1 MRADLMFENIEA
13 IWVEI
18 RQGDTKYLVSCIYRP
33 PSATTEYYERIV
45 DMFECARMTELP
57 VISLGDL
64 NFNYIMDETLSTN
77 PIHYIETAYDM
88 HQLIDQPTRVD
99 DKTSSVL
106 DVILTSHPALHRKSA
121 VLKYTLSDHYLIYT
135 HMEFEHTKPSV
146 DDHNTVKFRD
156 MKNFDMESFSND
168 IISCDILNGSQDNDD
183 ISWERWKSAYTD
195 ICDRHA
201 PMKSLRL
208 KKRSNPWMTHDI
220 IKLMY
225 ERDYVH
231 AKATQNN
238 DSKLWQDYRNL
249 RNKVTCIIKE
259 RKNAYFNDIHTLCR
273 NDPPKMW
280 SEIKRLVPG
289 KNKHSHITCDIS
301 ANDFN
306 HHFANIGKKMNSKF
320 QNNDDN
326 FLWKGPKSIYSFR
339 FKNMSKADIET
350 YLGSLPN
357 KSNNDILGMDLVLLR
372 KSAPYISISLANVIN
387 KSLSSGVF
395 EQDWKNARVTPIYKD
410 DGDINDENNYRP
422 ISVIGH
428 IAKMIESLVSYQII
442 DFLEEHSFIS
452 MDQSAYLKRHS
463 TQTSLHRVIDD
474 WLENVND
481 GAITGACL
489 LDISKCFDSIN
500 HAILLKKLEMYG
512 ITSTELKWFSSYLS
526 GRKQVVKFHQETSEF
541 CDISC
546 GVPQGSVLGPILFL
560 LFINDISNFAV
571 EGCALNMYAD
581 DVIIYT
587 SATSKDE
594 LESRLQVCI
603 DNISNWYSMN
613 KLCINK
619 KKSNVM
625 VIGSK
630 WQLKSLNLDDFT
642 ISVDSDKL
650 FLASQAKY
658 LGLWVRNDLSWD
670 DHILEL
676 CRKMYYYFHMF
687 RRLRKILP
695 SALLLNIYK
704 TYVQSKID

>member
-1 MRADLMFENIEA
+1 
-13 IWVEI
+13 
-18 RQGDTKYLVSCIYRP
+18 
-33 PSATTEYYERIV
+33 
-45 DMFECARMTELP
+45 
-57 VISLGDL
+57 
-64 NFNYIMDETLSTN
+64 
-77 PIHYIETAYDM
+77 
-88 HQLIDQPTRVD
+88 
-99 DKTSSVL
+99 
-106 DVILTSHPALHRKSA
+106 
-121 VLKYTLSDHYLIYT
+121 
-135 HMEFEHTKPSV
+135 
-146 DDHNTVKFRD
+146 
-156 MKNFDMESFSND
+156 
-168 IISCDILNGSQDNDD
+168 
-183 ISWERWKSAYTD
+183 
-195 ICDRHA
+195 
-201 PMKSLRL
+201 
-208 KKRSNPWMTHDI
+208 
-220 IKLMY
+220 
-225 ERDYVH
+225 
-231 AKATQNN
+231 
-238 DSKLWQDYRNL
+238 
-249 RNKVTCIIKE
+249 
-259 RKNAYFNDIHTLCR
+259 
-273 NDPPKMW
+273 
-280 SEIKRLVPG
+280 
-289 KNKHSHITCDIS
+289 
-301 ANDFN
+301 
-306 HHFANIGKKMNSKF
+306 MNSNF

-339 FKNMSKADIET
+339 VKNMSKADIET

-474 WLENVND
+474 WLGNVND

-500 HAILLKKLEMYG
+500 HTILLKKLEMYG

-526 GRKQVVKFHQETSEF
+526 GRKQVVKCHQETSEF

-571 EGCALNMYAD
+571 EGCVLNMYAD

-594 LESRLQVCI
+594 LDSRLQVCI

-658 LGLWVRNDLSWD
+658 LSLWVRNDLSWD

-704 TYVQSKID
+704 TYVQSKIDYGLSIWDCTTEVNLNRVQRIQSLLARIICNNFDYIHSRGIDLVRSLKLQTIRERRDYFLCVLMFKCIHGLAPHYLSNDVTLHVDIHGYDTRSAENMDLYIPRCAKEIYKRSFLYKGSSLWNKLPPWVKEPTSLNDFKHNYRLLNG

>member
-1 MRADLMFENIEA
+1 
-13 IWVEI
+13 
-18 RQGDTKYLVSCIYRP
+18 
-33 PSATTEYYERIV
+33 
-45 DMFECARMTELP
+45 
-57 VISLGDL
+57 
-64 NFNYIMDETLSTN
+64 
-77 PIHYIETAYDM
+77 
-88 HQLIDQPTRVD
+88 
-99 DKTSSVL
+99 
-106 DVILTSHPALHRKSA
+106 
-121 VLKYTLSDHYLIYT
+121 
-135 HMEFEHTKPSV
+135 
-146 DDHNTVKFRD
+146 
-156 MKNFDMESFSND
+156 
-168 IISCDILNGSQDNDD
+168 
-183 ISWERWKSAYTD
+183 
-195 ICDRHA
+195 
-201 PMKSLRL
+201 
-208 KKRSNPWMTHDI
+208 
-220 IKLMY
+220 
-225 ERDYVH
+225 
-231 AKATQNN
+231 
-238 DSKLWQDYRNL
+238 
-249 RNKVTCIIKE
+249 
-259 RKNAYFNDIHTLCR
+259 
-273 NDPPKMW
+273 MW

-306 HHFANIGKKMNSKF
+306 HHFSNIGKKMNSKF
-320 QNNDDN
+320 HNCDDN

-339 FKNMSKADIET
+339 FKNMSKEDIET

-372 KSAPYISISLANVIN
+372 KSAPYISISFSNVIN

-395 EQDWKNARVTPIYKD
+395 EQDWKHARVTPIYKD
-410 DGDINDENNYRP
+410 DGDITDENNYRP

-489 LDISKCFDSIN
+489 LDISNCFDSIN
-500 HAILLKKLEMYG
+500 HTILLKKLEMYG

-526 GRKQVVKFHQETSEF
+526 GRKQVVKFHQETSQF
-541 CDISC
+541 CDITC
-546 GVPQGSVLGPILFL
+546 GVPQGSVPGPILFL
-560 LFINDISNFAV
+560 LLINDISNFAV
-571 EGCALNMYAD
+571 EGCVLNMYAA

-587 SATSKDE
+587 SSTSKDE
-594 LESRLQVCI
+594 FECKLQVCF

-625 VIGSK
+625 VI
-630 WQLKSLNLDDFT
+630 
-642 ISVDSDKL
+642 
-650 FLASQAKY
+650 FLARQAKY

-704 TYVQSKID
+704 TYVQSKIDYGLFIWGCTTEVNLNRVQRIQNLLARIICNNFDYIHSRGIDLVRSLKLQTIREIRDYFLCVLMFKCIHGLVPNFLSNDVTMHVDIHGYDTRSAENMDLYITPVRQGDL